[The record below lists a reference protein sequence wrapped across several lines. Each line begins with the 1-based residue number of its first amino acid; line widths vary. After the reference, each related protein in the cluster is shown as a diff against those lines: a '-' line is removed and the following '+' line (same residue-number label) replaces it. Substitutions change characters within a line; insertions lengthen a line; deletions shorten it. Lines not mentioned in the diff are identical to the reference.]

1 MYIYMCVCGVVLIN
15 ILTLQLGLQ
24 TKISIS
30 APASKQLESEFNET
44 STSFIVTFLQ
54 LTNY

>member
-1 MYIYMCVCGVVLIN
+1 MYIYMCVWVVLIN

-24 TKISIS
+24 TKISDS
-30 APASKQLESEFNET
+30 APASKQLESEFNAT
-44 STSFIVTFLQ
+44 STSFIVTLLQ